1 MRPEASTPDVLAR
14 GVVGVTPFLFVISV
28 LGWEPGP

>member
-1 MRPEASTPDVLAR
+1 MFPEASIPWAR
-14 GVVGVTPFLFVISV
+14 GVVGVTPFLFIVSV